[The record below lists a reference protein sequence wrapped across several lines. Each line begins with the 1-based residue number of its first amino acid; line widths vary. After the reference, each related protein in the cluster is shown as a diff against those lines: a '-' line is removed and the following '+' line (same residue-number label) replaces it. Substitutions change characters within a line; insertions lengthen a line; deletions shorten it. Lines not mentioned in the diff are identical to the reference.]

1 MKQQWNVI
9 GLMSG
14 TSLDG
19 IDLVYTSIFKENGEY
34 SYQILNSKTIPYP
47 KKWED
52 TLRNAFY
59 SSEYKLKQLDKAY
72 GVYLGEVVNEFI
84 QNNSLKNIDFIASHG
99 HTVFHKPNEGFTL
112 QIGNGQ
118 QISNT
123 TNLKVVCDFRTQ
135 DVLLGGQGAPLVPI
149 GDKLL
154 FSEYDYCLN
163 LGGFSNISFDKNN
176 ERIAFD
182 ICPVNIVLNYYVKQL
197 GFNFDD
203 KGEVAKSGN
212 INSNLLK
219 ALNSISFYS
228 FPIPKSLGFEFVE
241 EEIIP
246 LINSFKLPVKDI
258 LRTLV
263 AHISEKIVEQL
274 KNSTSK
280 KMLVTGGGAYNEFLI
295 EEITRL
301 TNCNIVTPSNVLIDF
316 KEALIFAFLGVL
328 RLENQVN
335 CLRSVTG
342 AKKNHS
348 SGKIFAQKS

>member
-19 IDLVYTSIFKENGEY
+19 VDLVFTSIFKENGKY
-34 SYQILNSKTIPYP
+34 SYKIINSETISYP
-47 KKWED
+47 QNWED
-52 TLRNAFY
+52 TLRKAFY
-59 SSEYKLKQLDKAY
+59 FSEEELIKLDKTY
-72 GVYLGEVVNEFI
+72 GFYLGELVNEFI
-84 QNNSLKNIDFIASHG
+84 QNNSIENIDFVASHG
-99 HTVFHKPNEGFTL
+99 HTIFHKPNEGYTL
-112 QIGNGQ
+112 QIGDGQ
-118 QISNT
+118 EISNT

-154 FSEYDYCLN
+154 FYEYDYCLN

-203 KGEVAKSGN
+203 KGLIAKSGT
-212 INSNLLK
+212 INTELLK
-219 ALNSISFYS
+219 ALNKILFYS
-228 FPIPKSLGFEFVE
+228 LPIPKSLGFEFVE

-246 LINSFKLPVKDI
+246 LINSYKLSVKDV
-258 LRTLV
+258 LKTFV
-263 AHISEKIVEQL
+263 VHISEKIVEQL
-274 KNSTSK
+274 DNSASK
-280 KMLVTGGGAYNEFLI
+280 KVLVTGGGAYNEFLI
-295 EEITRL
+295 EEIKKI
-301 TNCNIVTPSNVLIDF
+301 TNCKIVTPNKALIDY

-328 RLENQVN
+328 RFENKVN
-335 CLRSVTG
+335 CLSSVTG
-342 AKKNHS
+342 ANKNHS
-348 SGKIFAQKS
+348 SGKIFIPRD